1 MLTALSP
8 VLIVADILQYSLS
21 MREPVLE
28 ELGVELV
35 LYIQHFYNEGGL
47 GVDEAELFK
56 LSVRSMIGFIKDL
69 FHKSCC
75 HAMAKQ
81 FNSEM
86 NDLGYLAVTTS
97 ANKLPSVKLIS
108 FYIKELF
115 MAEQKEIL
123 GDDFEGETDRK
134 TGLPGKMTVTH
145 SMMTSASTFAEYLI
159 PILISLA
166 TGLDKVSDNIEHLE
180 FTLPVLNL
188 IQEMLTILE

>member
-1 MLTALSP
+1 
-8 VLIVADILQYSLS
+8 

-28 ELGVELV
+28 ELGVQLV
-35 LYIQHFYNEGGL
+35 LYTQHFYNEEVL
-47 GVDEAELFK
+47 GVDGAANFK
-56 LSVRSMIGFIKDL
+56 ESVKSMITNDVKDL

-75 HAMAKQ
+75 HAMAEK

-86 NDLGYLAVTTS
+86 NDLAYLAVLTS
-97 ANKLPSVKLIS
+97 ANKLPSVKLIT

-115 MAEQKEIL
+115 MAEQKIIL

-134 TGLPGKMTVTH
+134 TGLPGKMTVTS
-145 SMMTSASTFAEYLI
+145 SMMTSASSFAAYLI